1 MDESSCPNEPN
12 NILDS
17 PVKTLSIPV
26 LEPIKPSTEQIYKED
41 PGANVLQEGYT
52 PTVKL
57 PDLASL
63 LDGKASWI
71 NWIIKGPTIFDNQD
85 EELDVVSCRPAFDKD
100 AKSSDLWFFQ
110 YGLRYIPGDDEHSDF
125 RTVTI
130 KNITVHSTLRRILP
144 TIRGDIYSVRLMDT
158 RPITG
163 YYTAIIVFVW
173 QSDATKFLCS
183 APNSRLR
190 VGSEEVKLSLVNT
203 PTYPIPAE
211 LADCIYNKGY
221 TRFLGL
227 SKVPDAMMDLLYQK
241 IERLALYGDIDCMER
256 HGDGVYFSFNSIKA
270 AAALCDILK
279 HEYGLNHCKITFR
292 KTSVVSSD

>member
-1 MDESSCPNEPN
+1 M
-12 NILDS
+12 
-17 PVKTLSIPV
+17 
-26 LEPIKPSTEQIYKED
+26 
-41 PGANVLQEGYT
+41 LQGSYT
-52 PTVKL
+52 PTVKS
-57 PDLASL
+57 PSSASR

-71 NWIIKGPTIFDNQD
+71 NWFIKGPTIFDNQD
-85 EELDVVSCRPAFDKD
+85 EELDVVSYKPAFNRDV
-100 AKSSDLWFFQ
+100 KSSDLWFFQ
-110 YGLRYIPGDDEHSDF
+110 YGLRYLPGDDEHGDF
-125 RTVTI
+125 RTVAI
-130 KNITVHSTLRRILP
+130 RNITLHSTLRRILP

-173 QSDATKFLCS
+173 QSDAMKFLCS

-190 VGSEEVKLSLVNT
+190 VGLDEVKLGLVNT

-227 SKVPDAMMDLLYQK
+227 PNISDAMMDLLSEK
-241 IERLALYGDIDCMER
+241 IQPLALYGDIDCMER
-256 HGDGVYFSFNSIKA
+256 HGDEVYFCFNSVKA

-279 HEYGLNHCKITFR
+279 SQYGLNHCKIIFY
-292 KTSVVSSD
+292 KTSVVYCE